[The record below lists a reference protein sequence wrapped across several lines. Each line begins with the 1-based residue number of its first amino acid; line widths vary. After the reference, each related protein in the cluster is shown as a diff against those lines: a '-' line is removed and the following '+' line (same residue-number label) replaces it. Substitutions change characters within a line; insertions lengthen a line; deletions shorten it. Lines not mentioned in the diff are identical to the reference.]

1 MNVILRDVMIAGVL
15 GILVHVFIQ
24 ARDLKLSSTKHNI
37 EFKFREYFVGDWLS
51 HIISILVMALFILF
65 INRRL
70 HRVTDDFYEV
80 LLVCS
85 ATVGYSGD
93 HLANKLFSATTK
105 RIENAIDYKT
115 SLADKAAGTEGQP
128 TPK

>member
-1 MNVILRDVMIAGVL
+1 MNAVLRDVMIAGVL

-24 ARDLKLSSTKHNI
+24 ARELKVSSVKHNI

-51 HIISILVMALFILF
+51 HIISVLVMAMFILF

-105 RIENAIDYKT
+105 RMESAIDFKT
-115 SLADKAAGTEGQP
+115 SLADRASGTENIP